1 MGPLHPADFNKEP
14 QQQNRPFSLSNRPLL
29 VLNAFLSLAFLWAII
44 NLAYVYLVKH
54 GAKAY
59 RVESAFFIFSF
70 FALLSLLA
78 GKASGDGAN
87 TWDLNNTGKIMAA
100 VLALSCWL
108 LIYLPFLNFPFL
120 SDDYVF
126 LLSLQEGHQI
136 IQSGEYFRPVFNLA
150 FFTLMKMFGP
160 AALPFHAFGFSL
172 HLGSSLLVFLLSK
185 RIFQSFPAAFLTSLA
200 FCFSPWQVEAV
211 LWISGLQELLWVFAL
226 LLAALFYT
234 RTRQLGKQ
242 EILLASLFTIIA
254 LLSKETAAC
263 FILLFL
269 FLDFALFRFRRGR
282 LMVPTYAVFSLILI
296 LFGLARTVMVG
307 IPSDFFAS
315 PDRLFLKN
323 FLSQPFKIFLVP
335 WNQSYF
341 GGLPVAKFFLL
352 AAAASVLWISLLSL
366 KVSPNFLLGVGLI
379 FIGVLP
385 VYRMFYVA
393 PDLQGSRYLYFAGF
407 GWSVVLASIFH
418 KYIKTKIVFILLMVF
433 FQLGYGW
440 ILSGNLLVWKKA
452 GQILNSLPESVSK
465 EDVPDN
471 FHGAYILRNG
481 YREYVLLR
489 SRSERPE
496 DD

>member
-1 MGPLHPADFNKEP
+1 MGLLHPADFSKGP
-14 QQQNRPFSLSNRPLL
+14 QLPNRPFSLSNRPLL
-29 VLNAFLSLAFLWAII
+29 VLNVFLSLAFLWVII
-44 NLAYVYLVKH
+44 NLVYVYLEKH

-70 FALLSLLA
+70 FALLALVA
-78 GKASGDGAN
+78 GRDSGDGAN
-87 TWDLNNTGKIMAA
+87 TWDLNNTGKIIVTVM
-100 VLALSCWL
+100 ALSGWL

-126 LLSLQEGHQI
+126 LLSLQDGNQI
-136 IQSGEYFRPVFNLA
+136 IQTGEYFRPVFNLA
-150 FFTLMKMFGP
+150 FFALLKMFGE
-160 AALPFHAFGFSL
+160 AALPFHVLGFSL
-172 HLGSSLLVFLLSK
+172 HMGSSLLVYLLSK
-185 RIFQSFPAAFLTSLA
+185 RIFQSFPAAFFTSVV

-211 LWISGLQELLWVFAL
+211 LWISGLQELLWVFSL

-234 RTRQLGKQ
+234 RTRRLGKP

-269 FLDFALFRFRRGR
+269 FLDFSLFRFRRGR
-282 LMVPTYAVFSLILI
+282 LMIPAYAVFSLILI
-296 LFGLARTVMVG
+296 LFGLARAVLVG
-307 IPSDFFAS
+307 LPSDFFAS
-315 PDRLFLKN
+315 PDRLFVKN

-352 AAAASVLWISLLSL
+352 AAAATLLWISLLKL
-366 KVSPNFLLGVGLI
+366 KVSPHFLLGIGLI

-393 PDLQGSRYLYFAGF
+393 ADLQGSRYLYFAGF
-407 GWSVVLASIFH
+407 GWSVVLASIFQ
-418 KYIKTKIVFILLMVF
+418 KYIRTKFLFIILLVF

-440 ILSGNLLVWKKA
+440 ILSGNLLVWRKA
-452 GQILNSLPESVSK
+452 GQIINSLPDNVSK

-481 YREYVLLR
+481 YQEYMLIK
-489 SRSERPE
+489 SRSEKPE